1 MDFNTDILESLD
13 NFKAFLDT
21 KPSKELLKAVKNH
34 LDDFMEGAYD
44 NLDPEN
50 YEVAFEEDTGISYD
64 EADED
69 EFEDWFIKNV
79 LCYDDL
85 SEIYKILKSLVKD

>member
-1 MDFNTDILESLD
+1 MEFDVEILD
-13 NFKAFLDT
+13 NLENFKEFLKT
-21 KPSKELLKAVKNH
+21 KPSKEVLQAVNSH
-34 LDDFMEGAYD
+34 LEGFLSDAYD

-79 LCYDDL
+79 LCHDDL

>member
-1 MDFNTDILESLD
+1 MEFDVEILD
-13 NFKAFLDT
+13 NLENFKEFLKT

-50 YEVAFEEDTGISYD
+50 YEVAFEEDTGISYRDATEEEFD
-64 EADED
+64 E
-69 EFEDWFIKNV
+69 WFIANV
-79 LCYDDL
+79 LCFEDL

>member
-1 MDFNTDILESLD
+1 MDFNTDILDSLD

-34 LDDFMEGAYD
+34 IDDFMEGAYD

-50 YEVAFEEDTGISYD
+50 YEVAFEEDTGIPYD

-79 LCYDDL
+79 LYHDDL

>member
-13 NFKAFLDT
+13 DFKAFLDT
-21 KPSKELLKAVKNH
+21 KPSKELLEAVKNH
-34 LDDFMEGAYD
+34 IDDFMEGAYN

-50 YEVAFEEDTGISYD
+50 YEVAFEEDTGIPYD

-79 LCYDDL
+79 LCHDDL

>member
-1 MDFNTDILESLD
+1 PTIIRIQPIAN
-13 NFKAFLDT
+13 
-21 KPSKELLKAVKNH
+21 KAVKNYI
-34 LDDFMEGAYD
+34 DDFMEGAYD

-50 YEVAFEEDTGISYD
+50 YEVAFEEDTGIPYD

-79 LCYDDL
+79 LYHDDL

>member
-34 LDDFMEGAYD
+34 LDDFMEGAYN

-79 LCYDDL
+79 LYHDDL